1 MVVKS
6 SNQCWMGK
14 LAIVLGVTFTGISSG
29 SAHAQVRTIDGTG
42 NNETNPDLGSA
53 GVQLTRLT
61 TASYGDMRSTP
72 AGADRPSARA
82 VSNGVCEQISSVP
95 NAAGATDFVWQWG
108 QFVDHDIDLTV
119 SAVPPEPFNIPVPIG
134 DPFFDPFFTG
144 TQVIPLLRSAFDP
157 TTGTNPPNPRQQI
170 NGITAFIDASN
181 VYGSDAA
188 RAAALRTNDG
198 TGRLRMSAHRMLP
211 FNTGG
216 LPNAGGPDPSL
227 FLAGDV
233 RANEQVA
240 LTAMHTLFVR
250 EHNRVADEI
259 WQEDSSLSGDE
270 IYERARAIVGAQM
283 QVITYNEFLPVL
295 LGPGALSEY
304 NGYVADVDPGISNA
318 FSTAA
323 YRFGHSQLSSTLLR
337 LKRNGHAIA
346 EGHLSL
352 RDAFFSP
359 DELSRSIGHGIEPL
373 LRGLA
378 AQVAED
384 VDVRVVDDVR
394 NFLFGLPGE
403 GGFDLPSLNI
413 QRGRDHGLP
422 SYNEMRLD
430 FGLAP
435 RSFEEIT
442 SDPAIQL
449 RLSDTYD
456 DVDDIDAWVGGLAED
471 HVLGA
476 LVGELVRTVLVDQF
490 ESLRDGDRF
499 WHQLAFSGEELEELE
514 ETTLADII
522 RRNTK
527 IDGEIQDNVF
537 LIEP

>member
-1 MVVKS
+1 
-6 SNQCWMGK
+6 MGK
-14 LAIVLGVTFTGISSG
+14 LATILGVTCIGISSG
-29 SAHAQVRTIDGTG
+29 SALAQVRTIDGTG

-61 TASYGDMRSTP
+61 TASYGDRRSTP

-82 VSNGVCEQISSVP
+82 VSNGVCEQISSFP

-119 SAVPPEPFNIPVPIG
+119 SAVPPEPFHIPVPIG

-144 TQVIPLLRSAFDP
+144 AQVIPLVRSAFDP

-198 TGRLRMSAHRMLP
+198 TGRLRMSPHRMLP

-250 EHNRVADEI
+250 EHNRLADEI
-259 WQEDSSLSGDE
+259 WQEDSSLSGDA
-270 IYERARAIVGAQM
+270 IYEQARAIVGAQM

-304 NGYVADVDPGISNA
+304 DGYLVDIDPGISNA

-337 LKRNGHAIA
+337 LKRNGHAIPA
-346 EGHLSL
+346 GHLSL

-359 DELSRSIGHGIEPL
+359 NQLHPSIGQGIEPL

-378 AQVAED
+378 AQVAEE
-384 VDVRVVDDVR
+384 VDVRVIDDVR

-403 GGFDLPSLNI
+403 GGFDLVSLNI

-471 HVLGA
+471 HVPGA

-490 ESLRDGDRF
+490 QSVRDGDRF
-499 WHQLAFSGEELEELE
+499 WYQLAFSGEQLEELE

-527 IDGEIQDNVF
+527 IDDEIQDNVF